1 MTIGQIKPAEA
12 DPDAEAAIDGTRR
25 QPAFPRWVWPCLA
38 AGVLVLALLI
48 YAGIHSRGTAESKLV
63 QATDESAVLTV
74 AVIHPVPSGSAAQEI
89 VLPGN
94 VTAFIDTPIY
104 ARTSGY
110 LKAWYADIGA
120 RVRQGQLLATISS
133 PEVDQQLLQARADVV
148 TAETNA
154 GLAQANAT
162 RYQGLLAQ
170 NAVTKQ
176 ATDTFVSQ
184 AQATRSTVK
193 AAQANVR
200 RLEELQSFEKIYAP
214 FDGVVTARK
223 IDIGSLVGAGE
234 NTAPQELFHLAAIR
248 KLRVFVSVP
257 EADAPSV
264 QTGATEALTFDEF
277 PGEVFHGVIVRNAN
291 AIDPATRTLNVEIDV
306 DNRQGRIMP
315 GAYAFVHFRLLQR
328 GPAAAESLVIPADA
342 LLFRAEG
349 LRVGV
354 VREGVAQLVPVVIG
368 RDYGSKVEI
377 VGGLLPGDS
386 VILNP
391 ADSLVS
397 GTPVRVAASYP

>member
-1 MTIGQIKPAEA
+1 MTTGQIKQAEVGPIAEA
-12 DPDAEAAIDGTRR
+12 HVEGASTQAL
-25 QPAFPRWVWPCLA
+25 PRWIWLCLA
-38 AGVLVLALLI
+38 AGVLVLGFVI
-48 YAGIHSRGTAESKLV
+48 YAGIHARATAESSLV
-63 QATDESAVLTV
+63 QATDESSLPTV
-74 AVIHPVPSGSAAQEI
+74 AVIHPTPSGAAAQEI

-94 VTAFIDTPIY
+94 VTAFINTPLY

-120 RVRQGQLLATISS
+120 RVKQGQLLAVISS

-148 TAETNA
+148 TAQSNA

-162 RYQGLLAQ
+162 RYQGLLLQ
-170 NAVTKQ
+170 NAVTQQ

-184 AQATRSTVK
+184 AQSTSSAVK

-200 RLEELQSFEKIYAP
+200 RLEEMQAFEKIYAP
-214 FDGVVTARK
+214 FDGVITARNT
-223 IDIGSLVGAGE
+223 DIGSLVAAGE
-234 NTAPQELFHLAAIR
+234 NTAPLELFHLAAIR
-248 KLRVFVSVP
+248 KLRVYVSVP
-257 EADAPSV
+257 EADSQSV
-264 QTGATEALTFDEF
+264 RTGAVETLTLDEF
-277 PGEVFHGVIVRNAN
+277 PGQVFSGVIVRNAN
-291 AIDPATRTLNVEIDV
+291 AIDPASRTLNVEIDV
-306 DNRQGRIMP
+306 DNPLGQIMP
-315 GAYAFVHFRLLQR
+315 GAYAFVHFKLLQKEHTQ
-328 GPAAAESLVIPADA
+328 AESLVIPADT

-354 VREGVAQLVPVVIG
+354 VRNGVAQVIPVIIG

-377 VGGLLPGDS
+377 VQGLLPSDN

-397 GTPVRVAASYP
+397 GTPVHVAASNP